1 MQRWIL
7 AAYGGHH
14 PRNEKGPQM
23 STTPAETRCC
33 RQGAF
38 ASAIANA
45 GATSIA
51 VSARHPRCNEHPAPV
66 FLVRQLGGYKKV
78 TSKEAIDRADGAGHA
93 GERGGHST
101 SS

>member
-14 PRNEKGPQM
+14 PRDEKGPQM

-51 VSARHPRCNEHPAPV
+51 VSASIRGSMNNPAPV

-78 TSKEAIDRADGAGHA
+78 TNKEAIDRADGAGHA
-93 GERGGHST
+93 GERRGHST

>member
-14 PRNEKGPQM
+14 PRDEKGPQM

-51 VSARHPRCNEHPAPV
+51 VSARHPRFNEQSCACFFGAPV
-66 FLVRQLGGYKKV
+66 RRLQKGNEQGGN
-78 TSKEAIDRADGAGHA
+78 
-93 GERGGHST
+93 
-101 SS
+101 